1 MALILRE
8 TAAHPND
15 ALLVDVLG
23 EVRFRRGEV
32 EEAAISFNRSAALDT
47 CSGRTHYDVSRY
59 MNLNGLYASAQRQ
72 LDLAHRLAPNNP
84 TITRAWERTQRVPLS
99 PDEQIARLKKRE
111 ENESLTEEQKTALE
125 NAIKGIQTREKGDC
139 ILAEPI
145 TTAKIPLLPIGNSM
159 TARGSDGAGLD
170 VYFNGKR
177 RRFKLDTGASG
188 LLISREA
195 AKALGLT
202 EEAPTHGYGV
212 GDAGIRDAYFSH
224 VDELKVGGMVFHNC
238 LVQVFETKNVLQGLD
253 GLIGADVFRSF
264 LVTLDMPGHEMR
276 LGSLPKRPD
285 EAAETVS
292 LGTGGDEEAGLTFAD
307 RRKDRYVA
315 PEMRDWTK
323 VFRSGHF
330 LIFPTSIGQAPV
342 KLFVMDT
349 GASTN
354 LISPE
359 AAREVT
365 HVSSDDRMKVHGISG
380 EVKNVYGTDRITI
393 GFARVKQE
401 SYGMT
406 AIDTS
411 GISRST
417 GVELSGFI
425 GWPILRELT
434 VQIDYRDNL
443 VHVTYTPH
451 VEIP

>member
-1 MALILRE
+1 
-8 TAAHPND
+8 
-15 ALLVDVLG
+15 
-23 EVRFRRGEV
+23 
-32 EEAAISFNRSAALDT
+32 
-47 CSGRTHYDVSRY
+47 
-59 MNLNGLYASAQRQ
+59 
-72 LDLAHRLAPNNP
+72 
-84 TITRAWERTQRVPLS
+84 
-99 PDEQIARLKKRE
+99 
-111 ENESLTEEQKTALE
+111 
-125 NAIKGIQTREKGDC
+125 
-139 ILAEPI
+139 
-145 TTAKIPLLPIGNSM
+145 
-159 TARGSDGAGLD
+159 
-170 VYFNGKR
+170 
-177 RRFKLDTGASG
+177 
-188 LLISREA
+188 
-195 AKALGLT
+195 
-202 EEAPTHGYGV
+202 
-212 GDAGIRDAYFSH
+212 
-224 VDELKVGGMVFHNC
+224 
-238 LVQVFETKNVLQGLD
+238 
-253 GLIGADVFRSF
+253 
-264 LVTLDMPGHEMR
+264 MR
-276 LGSLPKRPD
+276 LGSLPARPD
-285 EAAETVS
+285 ETAEAVS
-292 LGTGGDEEAGLTFAD
+292 LGTGGEEGEARTIAD

-425 GWPILRELT
+425 GWPILR
-434 VQIDYRDNL
+434 N
-443 VHVTYTPH
+443 
-451 VEIP
+451 